1 MLEVICSDSPEA
13 TVHIIDDDH
22 NLRMSLL
29 NFFESTG
36 MSADA
41 FGTADEFLDNADL
54 SLPGCILL
62 DVRLPGMT
70 GIELQAWLKAMGYPL
85 PIIFISGN
93 ANVATSVYAMKA
105 GAFDFLLKPFD
116 GESLIETTRLAF
128 ERNLELRDQ
137 TAAFLQSQACVET
150 LTPRETEVF
159 AYVSKGLMNKQI
171 AYEMKISEI
180 MVKLHRGRMMK
191 KLQARSVVDVVRKFD
206 RMHEASRMEVVARRP
221 LEVEDLRS

>member
-13 TVHIIDDDH
+13 TVHIIDDDL

-29 NFFESTG
+29 NFFESAG
-36 MSADA
+36 MCADA

-62 DVRLPGMT
+62 DVKLPGMT
-70 GIELQAWLKAMGYPL
+70 GIELQARLKAMGYPL
-85 PIIFISGN
+85 PIIFISGS

-116 GESLIETTRLAF
+116 GKSLIETTRLAF

-137 TAAFLQSQACVET
+137 TAAFLQSRACVET

-191 KLQARSVVDVVRKFD
+191 KLQARSLVDVVRKFD
-206 RMHEASRMEVVARRP
+206 QMHQAPRMEVFAARP
-221 LEVEDLRS
+221 LEVEDLHS

>member
-1 MLEVICSDSPEA
+1 MLEVICSGSPEA
-13 TVHIIDDDH
+13 TVHIIDDDL

-36 MSADA
+36 ICADA

-62 DVRLPGMT
+62 DVKLPGMT
-70 GIELQAWLKAMGYPL
+70 GIELQARLKAMGYPL

-116 GESLIETTRLAF
+116 GESLIATTRLAF

-137 TAAFLQSQACVET
+137 TAAFLQSRACVET

-191 KLQARSVVDVVRKFD
+191 KLQARSLVDVVRKFD
-206 RMHEASRMEVVARRP
+206 QIYEAPGMEIVATRP
-221 LEVEDLRS
+221 LVVEDLHS

>member
-13 TVHIIDDDH
+13 TVHIIDDDL

-36 MSADA
+36 MCADA

-62 DVRLPGMT
+62 DVKLPGMT
-70 GIELQAWLKAMGYPL
+70 GIELQARLKAMGYPL

-93 ANVATSVYAMKA
+93 ASVATSVYAMKA

-116 GESLIETTRLAF
+116 GESLIETTPLAF

-137 TAAFLQSQACVET
+137 TAAFLQSRACVET

-191 KLQARSVVDVVRKFD
+191 KLQARSLVDVVRKFD
-206 RMHEASRMEVVARRP
+206 QMHQAPRMEVFATRP

>member
-1 MLEVICSDSPEA
+1 MLEIICSDRPKA
-13 TVHIIDDDH
+13 TVHIIDDDL

-36 MSADA
+36 MCADA

-54 SLPGCILL
+54 SAPGCILL
-62 DVRLPGMT
+62 DVKLPGMT
-70 GIELQAWLKAMGYPL
+70 GIELQAQLKAMGYPL

-137 TAAFLQSQACVET
+137 AAAFLQSRACVET

-159 AYVSKGLMNKQI
+159 GYVSMGLMNKQI

-191 KLQARSVVDVVRKFD
+191 KLQARSLVDVVRKFD
-206 RMHEASRMEVVARRP
+206 QMHEASRMDVVAARP

>member
-13 TVHIIDDDH
+13 TVHIIDDDL

-29 NFFESTG
+29 NFFESAG
-36 MSADA
+36 MCADA

-62 DVRLPGMT
+62 DVKLPGMT
-70 GIELQAWLKAMGYPL
+70 GIELQARLKAMGYPL

-116 GESLIETTRLAF
+116 GKSLIETTRLAF

-137 TAAFLQSQACVET
+137 TAAFLQSRACVET

-191 KLQARSVVDVVRKFD
+191 KLQARSLVDVVRKFD
-206 RMHEASRMEVVARRP
+206 QMHRAPRMEVFAARP
-221 LEVEDLRS
+221 LEVEDLHS